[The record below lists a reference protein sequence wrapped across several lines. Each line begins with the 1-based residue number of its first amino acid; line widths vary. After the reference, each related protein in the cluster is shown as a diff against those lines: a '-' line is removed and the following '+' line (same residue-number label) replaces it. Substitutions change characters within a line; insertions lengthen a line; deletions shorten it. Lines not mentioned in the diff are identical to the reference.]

1 MYIFK
6 WEANNGSMTMTQA
19 STNKHNFFAVTN
31 LQHFLSA
38 VYNTSEYKLNRGA
51 HKEFT
56 TQIYKPKQ
64 LTDSFKTIG
73 SKCDTDQ
80 EYLALT
86 KRFITWANEID
97 TYTWFTTAQY
107 NSMK

>member
-1 MYIFK
+1 MAIINIQNNQNMNTIETQPSVVTNLQHKPVQISTIFCC
-6 WEANNGSMTMTQA
+6 
-19 STNKHNFFAVTN
+19 HN

-86 KRFITWANEID
+86 KRFIT
-97 TYTWFTTAQY
+97 
-107 NSMK
+107 

>member
-1 MYIFK
+1 
-6 WEANNGSMTMTQA
+6 MTQA

-56 TQIYKPKQ
+56 TQIYKPKPVQ
-64 LTDSFKTIG
+64 ISTIFLL
-73 SKCDTDQ
+73 SPIYNTFSQ
-80 EYLALT
+80 Q
-86 KRFITWANEID
+86 
-97 TYTWFTTAQY
+97 FTTQA
-107 NSMK
+107 NIN